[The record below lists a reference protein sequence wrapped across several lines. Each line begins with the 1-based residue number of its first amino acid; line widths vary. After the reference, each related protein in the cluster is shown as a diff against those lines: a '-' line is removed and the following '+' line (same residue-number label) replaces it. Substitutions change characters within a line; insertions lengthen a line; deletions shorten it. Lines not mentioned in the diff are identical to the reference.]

1 MSQSHPSAEYQR
13 SPEQAARENAL
24 REVSETLLNIE
35 QAARRAKRARQAAAM
50 AVGCDDLARLLDTAE
65 QKLEAARK
73 DLFQGAY
80 FSGDR
85 PRLF

>member
-1 MSQSHPSAEYQR
+1 VSQPHPSEYER

-35 QAARRAKRARQAAAM
+35 QAARRASQARKTAATTA
-50 AVGCDDLARLLDTAE
+50 GCDDLAQILGAAE
-65 QKLEAARK
+65 QRLEEVRK
-73 DLFQGAY
+73 DLFQSAY
-80 FSGDR
+80 FTGDR

>member
-1 MSQSHPSAEYQR
+1 VSQPHPSAEYER

-35 QAARRAKRARQAAAM
+35 QAARRAKQARQAAAM
-50 AVGCDDLARLLDTAE
+50 TVGCEDLAQVLGAAE
-65 QKLEAARK
+65 QRLEEVRK
-73 DLFQGAY
+73 DLFQSAY
-80 FSGDR
+80 FAGDR